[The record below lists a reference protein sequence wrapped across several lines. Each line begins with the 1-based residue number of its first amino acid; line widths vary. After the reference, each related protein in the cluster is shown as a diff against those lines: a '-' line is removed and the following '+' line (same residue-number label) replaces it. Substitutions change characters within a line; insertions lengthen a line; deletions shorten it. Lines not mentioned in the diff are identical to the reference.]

1 MILKRTFLSLI
12 FTSVIL
18 FNNTLAVSAAEI
30 TGIPDSDNIRGV
42 YVSAYVAGTESRMD
56 EIIEEI
62 DNSSL
67 NAVVID
73 VKDDNGNIIYDMNS
87 DMIDELGTTNVLV
100 KDMPA
105 LIDRLHEHGI
115 YAIARC
121 VAFRDPCISD
131 TKPEWVLHD
140 KSGTIYRDAKDFT
153 WIDPRNREAR
163 EYLIEVA
170 KGCKDTGFDE
180 VQYDYVR
187 FPTGIKKED
196 IGISGYGRR
205 RAILKFAKYAHKKL
219 EKAGEPL
226 SLDVFGTVINSE
238 IDRNVVGQ
246 EYSWLSLNADYLSP
260 MIYPSHYYE
269 GTMGNGVPDLHPF
282 ETIDTAMKYSAEEL
296 SAVSGN
302 KLTEQA
308 NVRPW
313 LQGFTASYLKKYRKY
328 GADEIKEQINAV
340 SENGVNSWL
349 VWNPSCRYAWDAFK

>member
-1 MILKRTFLSLI
+1 MIVKRTFLSLI
-12 FTSVIL
+12 FTSVI
-18 FNNTLAVSAAEI
+18 FACSTHATSAAESSL
-30 TGIPDSDNIRGV
+30 PDPDNIHGV
-42 YVSAYVAGTESRMD
+42 YISAYVAGTESRMD
-56 EIIEEI
+56 EIIGEI
-62 DNSSL
+62 DNSEL

-87 DMIDELGTTNVLV
+87 DMIDELGTTNILV

-105 LIDRLHEHGI
+105 LIDKLHQHGI

-121 VAFRDPCISD
+121 VAFRDPCISESR
-131 TKPEWVLHD
+131 PEWVLHE
-140 KSGTIYRDAKDFT
+140 KSGEIYRDAKDFT
-153 WIDPRNREAR
+153 WIDPRNKEAR

-170 KGCKDTGFDE
+170 KGCQSTGFDE

-205 RAILKFAKYAHKKL
+205 RAILKFAKYAHRKL

-260 MIYPSHYYE
+260 MIYPSHYYD

-282 ETIDTAMKYSAEEL
+282 ETIDTAMKFSNEEL
-296 SAVSGN
+296 SGVSGN
-302 KLTEQA
+302 KLASQA
-308 NVRPW
+308 AVRPW
-313 LQGFTASYLKKYRKY
+313 LQGFTASYLPKYRKY
-328 GADEIKEQINAV
+328 GANEIKEQIKAV
-340 SENGVNSWL
+340 SENGVSSWL
-349 VWNPSCRYAWDAFK
+349 VWNPSCKYAWEAFR